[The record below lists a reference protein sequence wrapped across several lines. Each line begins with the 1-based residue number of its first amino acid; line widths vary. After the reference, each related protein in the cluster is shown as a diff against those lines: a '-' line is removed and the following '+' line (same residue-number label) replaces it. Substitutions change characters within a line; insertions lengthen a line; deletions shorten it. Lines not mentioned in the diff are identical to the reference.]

1 MKVLKKAVAWP
12 PLWGLLGLVLYPLA
26 LRSGVEPAAGLL
38 GAAVGFWCGVM
49 DYWATA
55 PTSVS
60 RRRAANWGPRVSLSG
75 PHLVGLG
82 AGFGLAPVALAL
94 LVNQALLSVLCRR
107 AGRPRTPLQLLFNP
121 AQLLVSMMCGLRV
134 FRALGGGFTGLLVAF
149 PAQVAVNYVLVD
161 IAMWSMAE
169 TQAMWLSSIRGHLST
184 IPRYLLTGGSVLVPL
199 WLSLSWG
206 PLGYVLC
213 AACLAQ
219 LVRAASQAVEAG
231 VVKEISEIDGLT
243 LVRNRRVLDRELTAW
258 CSRGEPFAVVLFDLD
273 HFKKVNDAYG
283 HAVGDEVLKGFAGL
297 LVDETRGQDLVA
309 RYGGEEFCVLLKGCS
324 LADAVAR
331 AEGIRRAVAS
341 RSWPGPGRLTVSA
354 GVAAFPGDGR
364 TAAELLSAADSRL
377 YRAKREG
384 RDRVV
389 AG

>member
-1 MKVLKKAVAWP
+1 M
-12 PLWGLLGLVLYPLA
+12 
-26 LRSGVEPAAGLL
+26 
-38 GAAVGFWCGVM
+38 
-49 DYWATA
+49 
-55 PTSVS
+55 
-60 RRRAANWGPRVSLSG
+60 
-75 PHLVGLG
+75 
-82 AGFGLAPVALAL
+82 
-94 LVNQALLSVLCRR
+94 
-107 AGRPRTPLQLLFNP
+107 
-121 AQLLVSMMCGLRV
+121 
-134 FRALGGGFTGLLVAF
+134 AF

-331 AEGIRRAVAS
+331 A
-341 RSWPGPGRLTVSA
+341 
-354 GVAAFPGDGR
+354 
-364 TAAELLSAADSRL
+364 
-377 YRAKREG
+377 
-384 RDRVV
+384 
-389 AG
+389 